1 MNMFKKIFF
10 LCGETIKKK
19 LFYLFVILLSLT
31 ILELASLGLV
41 IPLLKL
47 LIEENQ
53 NIFFFEYLYN
63 LKFINSDNIIS
74 YIFLAVMIVFLIKY
88 FIYTYFIIIKS
99 KLITDIRTFLSL
111 NFFTNYLNKD
121 LFFFLRK
128 NTSEL
133 LRNCDQE
140 IVTLGRCINAILVLI
155 LEFLIMISVVS
166 FIIYVQPLISLVP
179 FIIILLFSIIYYF
192 VSKNYL
198 KKIGAKRFELQA
210 TKVQFL
216 IQGFGSIR
224 EIKINQNIKF
234 YLMSF
239 QNTMQRLMKIIK
251 KRMILNEVIRPTYEI
266 LIIICLTS
274 NTILLKYFGFSW
286 NEILSIIVV
295 YGVAAVRVLP
305 GFNKINQNLQALVF
319 NSPAISKLFDEM
331 KSIKNY
337 ADKIPNDEIIQFK
350 RSISLKN
357 IIFGYQNKDILFND
371 LNLEILKGDIIGIT
385 GKSGSGKS
393 SLLEL
398 IAGLVSEKKGSILID
413 NISKNL
419 ANNVSWY
426 SKISYSS
433 EKSYLIDDT
442 LLTNITLSDDVSK
455 IDHEHLNKILKMTNI
470 LSEKNKYEINLDQK
484 LGEVGKN
491 LSTGQKQR
499 ISLARALYKKSEI
512 LILDETTNA
521 VDELTQ
527 DKIIDEIF
535 SYANVNNIT
544 VIVVSHDQKVLYKC
558 KKNFLLKDQKITNL

>member
-1 MNMFKKIFF
+1 MSMFKKIFF

-63 LKFINSDNIIS
+63 LRFINSDNMIS
-74 YIFLAVMIVFLIKY
+74 YIFLAVMIIFLIKY
-88 FIYTYFIIIKS
+88 FIYTYFIVVKS

-140 IVTLGRCINAILVLI
+140 IVTLGRCINAILTLI
-155 LEFLIMISVVS
+155 LEFLIMIAVVS
-166 FIIYVQPLISLVP
+166 FIIYVQPLISLIP
-179 FIIILLFSIIYYF
+179 FIIILIFSIIYYF

-234 YLMSF
+234 YLTSF

-337 ADKIPNDEIIQFK
+337 VDKIPNEENIQFK
-350 RSISLKN
+350 KSLSLKN
-357 IIFGYQNKDILFND
+357 ISFGYQNKEILFND
-371 LNLEILKGDIIGIT
+371 LNLEILKGDIVGIS

-413 NISKNL
+413 DVAKNL
-419 ANNVSWY
+419 ANNISWY

-442 LLTNITLSDDVSK
+442 LLTNITLSTDTSI
-455 IDHEHLNKILKMTNI
+455 IDHEHLNKILKMTKI
-470 LSEKNKYEINLDQK
+470 LSEDNKFEINLNQK

-499 ISLARALYKKSEI
+499 ISLARALYKRSEI

-521 VDELTQ
+521 VDETTQ

-535 SYANVNNIT
+535 SYAKGNNIT

-558 KKNFLLKDQKITNL
+558 EKNFLLKGQTIINL